1 MEWKSGACLRVDA
14 RALLA
19 KNGNRLLLIEA
30 QSILLLSLTAVLL
43 LDYTRS
49 LVLLLFSEA
58 NWMLDVLETV
68 YLAVFLLLCGAFLLP
83 LGFGLFYMAK
93 RMVDGKTCT
102 LSDLF
107 FAFRSRNAYVRA
119 VWGTHDAF
127 FILALVTLVLQVTDA
142 LAPSL
147 LADPRVLAL
156 ALLLS
161 LLLFVLLSSFSY
173 TRVYDALCDV
183 DLVRPTP
190 WRRARRAWRLWGTYL
205 PRILLGFLT
214 VGLTLV
220 FDVIPQMLLAQ
231 AIDCA
236 DACYPVDD
244 DVSED
249 EYVSFSCDK

>member
-1 MEWKSGACLRVDA
+1 MEWKSGACLRADA

-30 QSILLLSLTAVLL
+30 QSILLLALAAMLF
-43 LDYTRS
+43 LDYTLS

-58 NWMLDVLETV
+58 NWAVDVLETV
-68 YLAVFLLLCGAFLLP
+68 YIAVRLVIWGAFLLP

-93 RMVDGKTCT
+93 RMVEGRSCT
-102 LSDLF
+102 LLDLF
-107 FAFRSRNAYVRA
+107 FAFRSRHAFVRA
-119 VWGTHDAF
+119 VWGTQDAF
-127 FILALVTLVLQVTDA
+127 FILALASLALQVTDE

-161 LLLFVLLSSFSY
+161 LLFFVLLSSFSY
-173 TRVYDALCDV
+173 TRVYDALCDF

-190 WRRARRAWRLWGTYL
+190 WRRACRAWRLWGAYL

-214 VGLTLV
+214 VGLTLIA
-220 FDVIPQMLLAQ
+220 DAIPQMLLAQ

-236 DACYPVDD
+236 DACTPVDC

-249 EYVSFSCDK
+249 EYTSFSCDK